1 MVPEVLRR
9 PVRERRLVVRKLMYA
24 GPDLLVRR
32 AKNPIMQRMSAE
44 PQGCTAHANLKILK
58 I

>member
-32 AKNPIMQRMSAE
+32 AENPIMQRMSAD
-44 PQGCTAHANLKILK
+44 PQEMHSAR
-58 I
+58 